1 MKKLAFGVCAVVLSV
16 LVCSQVAQARQFGDI
31 YSECGLGAMLFPK
44 NSTIAIITNV
54 TWDSGSTALSS
65 NSSSPDSC
73 HGGQGRV
80 ASLIN
85 KAYELLEADLASGNG
100 KYLDTLAAL
109 AVSDLQA
116 QQQFKVALR
125 KDFTKVVAAAGY
137 TTKTR
142 FEKEEILYNLVYKN
156 S

>member
-1 MKKLAFGVCAVVLSV
+1 MKKITISVCAGVLFV
-16 LVCSQVAQARQFGDI
+16 LASSQVVGARQFGDI

-54 TWDSGSTALSS
+54 TWDSGTTAISS
-65 NSSSPDSC
+65 DISSPDSC

-85 KAYELLEADLASGNG
+85 KAYEFLEADLASGNG
-100 KYLDTLAAL
+100 KHLDTLAAL
-109 AVSDLQA
+109 AVRNSRA
-116 QQQFKVALR
+116 QQQFKDALR
-125 KDFTKVVAAAGY
+125 KDFTKVVAAPGY
-137 TTKTR
+137 TSKTR

>member
-1 MKKLAFGVCAVVLSV
+1 MKKLAFGVCVVVLSV
-16 LVCSQVAQARQFGDI
+16 LAGSQVVQARVFAEI
-31 YSECGLGAMLFPK
+31 YKECGLGAMLFPK
-44 NSTIAIITNV
+44 DPYIAVFTNV
-54 TWDSGSTALSS
+54 TWDLGSTALSS

-73 HGGQGRV
+73 SGGKGKV

-109 AVSDLQA
+109 AVRDSQA

-125 KDFTKVVAAAGY
+125 KDFTKVVATAGY